1 MAYCRFGRDSDVY
14 VFEMEGGIECCRCRI
29 AGGTFEAG
37 GAAEMIE
44 HLLKHRAA
52 GHAVP
57 DEALREL
64 REDLEFGRE

>member
-14 VFEMEGGIECCRCRI
+14 VFETEGGIECCRCSL

-44 HLLKHRAA
+44 HLLEHRTA

-57 DEALREL
+57 DEALVEL
-64 REDLEFGRE
+64 REDLEFGGV